1 MIENTVVTGNA
12 WARFWTKGGWWRA
25 VLVAVVYLAFYLGV
39 QALIGQVV
47 GDQIDTDDIL
57 SSAGSVFFGL
67 ALPILLSALFVLGLA
82 RSFGWL
88 PSPLFARQP
97 VEGRRWM
104 WLAPILVLVPIVF
117 HLIGTDYSRYTGQTI
132 ATVFLVGLAVG
143 IVEETV
149 ARGLAVTMLRRRGYG
164 EWAVMTL
171 SSLLFAL
178 MHASNLLSGQSIGTV
193 GPTMVYTFG
202 FGICMYLVLRVT
214 GSLVWPILLHAA
226 TDPTTIL
233 STGGIDESVA
243 GTQNAYLAVA
253 TFGTVAYIGFSVLA
267 LFAVRGHAHGRLSRD
282 EIDR

>member
-12 WARFWTKGGWWRA
+12 WTRFWTKGGWWRS
-25 VLVAVVYLAFYLGV
+25 VLVALVYLAFYLGI
-39 QALIGQVV
+39 QALIAQVA
-47 GDQIDTDDIL
+47 GDQIDSDDIL

-67 ALPILLSALFVLGLA
+67 ALPILLAAAFVLGLA

-88 PSPLFARQP
+88 PRPLFAGQP

-117 HLIGTDYSRYTGQTI
+117 HLIGTDYSRYSGQTI

-149 ARGLAVTMLRRRGYG
+149 TRGLAVTMLRRRGYG

-178 MHASNLLSGQSIGTV
+178 MHASNLLSGQSIATV

-214 GSLVWPILLHAA
+214 GNLVWPILLHAA

-243 GTQNAYLAVA
+243 GTQNGFLAVA
-253 TFGTVAYIGFSVLA
+253 TIGTFAYIALSVVA